1 MPSQLMY
8 DSTTPAAIPANAKL
22 ILTYIDGNYVT
33 DHDVAIRFPTATR
46 ITTTT
51 TTNGNLSARIYD
63 CERGDGNATE
73 AAAWAKEK
81 LTLNQRPTIYCSR
94 VGEPNYGWSW
104 VQSALELIKV
114 PISAVDFGIADYT
127 GVQHLVPGSAFTQYV
142 DPPNSGGDYDI
153 SVTNGVWPD
162 APEPPITTA
171 GTYITENGMIVVTE
185 STVDGNRHVFV
196 YDETDKSVTHWYQSM
211 KGGGPNGFNWVREV
225 LPSGAA

>member
-1 MPSQLMY
+1 MY
-8 DSTTPAAIPANAKL
+8 DSTTPGAIPLGATL

-33 DHDVAIRFPTATR
+33 DAEVARLFPNAR
-46 ITTTT
+46 RVPTTTT
-51 TTNGNLSARIYD
+51 SNGNLAAQIYD

-81 LTLNQRPTIYCSR
+81 IAIDQRPTIYCSR

-114 PISAVDFGIADYT
+114 PMSAVDFGIADYT

-142 DPPNSGGDYDI
+142 DPPQSGGNYDI
-153 SVTNGVWPD
+153 SVTNGVWPNT
-162 APEPPITTA
+162 PPVPPITTV

-185 STVDGNRHVFV
+185 STTDGNRHVFV
-196 YDETDKSVTHWYQSM
+196 YNDTTHTVTHWYQNI
-211 KGGGPNGFNWVREV
+211 KGQPSFAWTRED
-225 LPSGAA
+225 LPGLAD